1 MEEGAPLALQNRVS
15 ARTQELR
22 TGVIGTGFIGRV
34 HTRSALLA
42 GGRIAGV
49 VASSAERS
57 AQAAAELRAE
67 TGFKTAEDLIASDA
81 IDVVHVCTPNHLHVT
96 HALAALRA
104 GKHVVCE
111 KPIALDEQGAG
122 ELAAAARDS
131 GCVLAVPFVYRYY
144 PTVREARARIA
155 NGSAGAISL
164 VHGGYLQDWLL
175 SPDDDNWRVDPGLGG
190 ASRAFADIGSH
201 WCDLIEFVT
210 GERIV
215 RLAARTAIAH
225 PERAAAGG
233 HSFDRAGDGAATAVR
248 DVETED
254 IAALMFELESG
265 VIGSVVISQVA
276 AGRKNHLWFEIS
288 GSAESL
294 FFDQETPEA
303 LWVGRR
309 SGGESIPRD
318 FATLS
323 PEAAAYVTLPGGHPQ
338 GYADCFDAF
347 VADTYKAIRG
357 EDAPDGL
364 PIGDDGVRA
373 VTITAAVLEAAT
385 TRNWVEVA
393 R

>member
-1 MEEGAPLALQNRVS
+1 M
-15 ARTQELR
+15 
-22 TGVIGTGFIGRV
+22 
-34 HTRSALLA
+34 
-42 GGRIAGV
+42 
-49 VASSAERS
+49 
-57 AQAAAELRAE
+57 
-67 TGFKTAEDLIASDA
+67 
-81 IDVVHVCTPNHLHVT
+81 
-96 HALAALRA
+96 
-104 GKHVVCE
+104 
-111 KPIALDEQGAG
+111 
-122 ELAAAARDS
+122 
-131 GCVLAVPFVYRYY
+131 LAVPFVYRYY

-233 HSFDRAGDGAATAVR
+233 HSFERAGDGAATAVR

-294 FFDQETPEA
+294 FFDQEAPEA

-309 SGGESIPRD
+309 AGGEFIPRD

-347 VADTYKAIRG
+347 VADAYTAIRG

-364 PIGDDGVRA
+364 PIGDDGA
-373 VTITAAVLEAAT
+373 
-385 TRNWVEVA
+385 
-393 R
+393 

>member
-1 MEEGAPLALQNRVS
+1 MEEGSPLALENDVS
-15 ARTQELR
+15 ARTEELR
-22 TGVIGTGFIGRV
+22 AGIIGTGFIGRV

-49 VASSAERS
+49 TASSAERS
-57 AQAAAELRAE
+57 AQAAAELRADS
-67 TGFKTAEDLIASDA
+67 GFATAEDLIASDA

-96 HALAALRA
+96 HALAALSA
-104 GKHVVCE
+104 GKHVICE
-111 KPIALDEQGAG
+111 KPIALDEQGAH
-122 ELAAAARDS
+122 ELASAARDS
-131 GCVLAVPFVYRYY
+131 GNVLAVPFVYRYY

-155 NGSAGAISL
+155 NGSSGTISL

-215 RLAARTAIAH
+215 RLCARTAIAH
-225 PERAAAGG
+225 PERAASGG
-233 HSFDRAGDGAATAVR
+233 HSFERAGDGASGVR

-254 IAALMFELESG
+254 IAALMFELQSG

-294 FFDQETPEA
+294 FFDQESPEA

-309 SGGESIPRD
+309 SGAESIPRD
-318 FATLS
+318 FGTLS
-323 PEAAAYVTLPGGHPQ
+323 PEAEAYVTLPGGHPQ

-347 VADTYKAIRG
+347 VADTYKLIRG
-357 EDAPDGL
+357 DDPPDRL
-364 PIGDDGVRA
+364 PIGEDGARA
-373 VTITAAVLEAAT
+373 VAVTAAVLESARSQT
-385 TRNWVEVA
+385 WVEVA
-393 R
+393 P

>member
-1 MEEGAPLALQNRVS
+1 MEEGAPLAFQTEPSL
-15 ARTQELR
+15 RTEELR
-22 TGVIGTGFIGRV
+22 TGIVGTGFIGRV
-34 HTRSALLA
+34 HARSALLA

-49 VASSAERS
+49 AASSPERS
-57 AQAAAELRAE
+57 AEASMEMRAE
-67 TGFKTAEDLIASDA
+67 TGFATAEDLIESDE
-81 IDVVHVCTPNHLHVT
+81 IDVVHVCTPNHLHVS

-104 GKHVVCE
+104 GKHVICE
-111 KPIALDEQGAG
+111 KPIALDEAGAR
-122 ELAAAARDS
+122 ELETAARES
-131 GCVLAVPFVYRYY
+131 ETVLAVPFVYRYY

-175 SPDDDNWRVDPGLGG
+175 SPNDDNWRVDPGLGG

-233 HSFDRAGDGAATAVR
+233 HSFDRAGDGAATSVR

-254 IAALMFELESG
+254 IAALMFELRSG
-265 VIGSVVISQVA
+265 VIGSAVISQVA

-294 FFDQETPEA
+294 FFDQEAPES

-309 SGGESIPRD
+309 AGGESIPRD
-318 FATLS
+318 FGTLS
-323 PEAAAYVTLPGGHPQ
+323 PEAEAYVTLPGGHPQ

-347 VADTYKAIRG
+347 VADAYSAIRG
-357 EDAPDGL
+357 EGAPVGL
-364 PIGDDGVRA
+364 PLGEDGSRA
-373 VTITAAVLEAAT
+373 VAITGAVLRAAST
-385 TRNWVEVA
+385 QDWVEVT
-393 R
+393 

>member
-1 MEEGAPLALQNRVS
+1 MEEGAPVAFQNDVS
-15 ARTQELR
+15 ARTEELR
-22 TGVIGTGFIGRV
+22 IGVIGTGFIGRV

-49 VASSAERS
+49 AASSAERS
-57 AQAAAELRAE
+57 ALAAAELRAE
-67 TGFKTAEDLIASDA
+67 TGFKTAEDLISSDA

-111 KPIALDEQGAG
+111 KPIALDEQSAR
-122 ELAAAARDS
+122 ELATAARES

-155 NGSAGAISL
+155 NGSSGAISL

-225 PERAAAGG
+225 PERTAAGG
-233 HSFDRAGDGAATAVR
+233 HSFERNDDGPAAAVR

-254 IAALMFELESG
+254 IAALMFELQSG
-265 VIGSVVISQVA
+265 VLGSVVISQVA
-276 AGRKNHLWFEIS
+276 AGRKNHLWFEVS
-288 GSAESL
+288 GSSESL
-294 FFDQETPEA
+294 FFDQEAPET

-318 FATLS
+318 FGTLS
-323 PEAAAYVTLPGGHPQ
+323 PEAEAYVTLPGGHPQ

-364 PIGDDGVRA
+364 PVSDDGLRA
-373 VTITAAVLEAAT
+373 VTITAAVLQSAR
-385 TRNWVEVA
+385 TRDWVEVA
-393 R
+393 P

>member
-1 MEEGAPLALQNRVS
+1 MEEGAPVAFKTDVS
-15 ARTQELR
+15 ARTEELR

-49 VASSAERS
+49 AASSAERS
-57 AQAAAELRAE
+57 EQAAVELRAE
-67 TGFKTAEDLIASDA
+67 TGFATAEDLIASDA

-104 GKHVVCE
+104 GKHVICE
-111 KPIALDEQGAG
+111 KPIALDEKSAR
-122 ELAAAARDS
+122 ELATAARDS

-155 NGSAGAISL
+155 NGSTGAISL

-225 PERAAAGG
+225 SERAAAGG
-233 HSFDRAGDGAATAVR
+233 HSFERADDGANGVR

-265 VIGSVVISQVA
+265 VIGTVVISQVA

-357 EDAPDGL
+357 EDSPDGL

-373 VTITAAVLEAAT
+373 VAITAAVLEAAS

-393 R
+393 G

>member
-1 MEEGAPLALQNRVS
+1 MEEGAPVALHTESS

-22 TGVIGTGFIGRV
+22 AGIIGTGFIGRV
-34 HTRSALLA
+34 HARSALLA
-42 GGRIAGV
+42 GGRISGV
-49 VASSAERS
+49 VASSPERS
-57 AQAAAELRAE
+57 TEAAEEMRAE
-67 TGFKTAEDLIASDA
+67 TGFKTAEDLIESDG
-81 IDVVHVCTPNHLHVT
+81 IDVVHVCTPNHLHVS

-104 GKHVVCE
+104 GKHVICE
-111 KPIALDEQGAG
+111 KPIALDEQGAL

-155 NGSAGAISL
+155 NGSAGDISL

-175 SPDDDNWRVDPGLGG
+175 SPDDDNWRVDPSLGG

-215 RLAARTAIAH
+215 RLVARTSIAH
-225 PERAAAGG
+225 PERSANGG
-233 HSFDRAGDGAATAVR
+233 HSFEQAEDGADSAVR
-248 DVETED
+248 GVETED
-254 IAALMFELESG
+254 IAALMFELRSG

-294 FFDQETPEA
+294 FFDQETPES

-309 SGGESIPRD
+309 SGAESIPRD
-318 FATLS
+318 FGTLS
-323 PEAAAYVTLPGGHPQ
+323 PEAEAYVTLPGGHPQ

-347 VADTYKAIRG
+347 VADAYSAIRG
-357 EDAPDGL
+357 EDTPDGL
-364 PIGDDGVRA
+364 PLGEDGARA
-373 VTITAAVLEAAT
+373 VAITASVLESARAQT
-385 TRNWVEVA
+385 WVEVA
-393 R
+393 